1 MIDSGADVLHICSTM
16 KTATVRDLRNNYSS
30 VLRWVEAGEEVAI
43 SRRGKIVARLVP
55 ERPKPKKVDWS
66 KSAALNMDRSGF
78 RMLSAKESAKLLAD
92 SSGRY

>member
-1 MIDSGADVLHICSTM
+1 MNSVMT
-16 KTATVRDLRNNYSS
+16 TTTVRELRNRYGS
-30 VLRWVEAGEEVAI
+30 VLDRVEAGEEIAI

-66 KSAALNMDRSGF
+66 KSAALNMDRTGF
-78 RMLSAKESAKLLAD
+78 RILSAEESAKLLAD